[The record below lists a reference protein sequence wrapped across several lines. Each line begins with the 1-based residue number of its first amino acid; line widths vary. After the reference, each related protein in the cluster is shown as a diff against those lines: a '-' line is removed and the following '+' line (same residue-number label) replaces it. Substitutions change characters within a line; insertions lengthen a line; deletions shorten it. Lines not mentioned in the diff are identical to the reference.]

1 MFISTVQKKWQLI
14 SGYPTLSTVVI
25 LIVQIKIITHFRI
38 IYIYRAETGADETL
52 DSLNTTGSDT
62 AMGPKICSV
71 QQ

>member
-14 SGYPTLSTVVI
+14 SRYPTLSTVVI
-25 LIVQIKIITHFRI
+25 LQIKMITHFHI